1 MMPYHI
7 KDPEVERLL
16 RELAQHRKMSI
27 IDVIRDACKVALDRE
42 KSKQP
47 FMKRVE
53 PVRLKVQALL
63 NHASKSSGEAS

>member
-7 KDPEVERLL
+7 KDPEVDRLI
-16 RELAQHRKMSI
+16 RDLARRRKKPI
-27 IDVIRDACKVALDRE
+27 IDAIRDACQEVLDRE
-42 KSKQP
+42 KSKEP
-47 FMKRVE
+47 FLKRVE

>member
-1 MMPYHI
+1 MAYHI
-7 KDPEVERLL
+7 KDQEVDRLS
-16 RELAQHRKMSI
+16 RELARHRNMSI
-27 IDVIRDACKVALDRE
+27 IDVIRDACQEVLDRE

-47 FMKRVE
+47 FLQRVE

>member
-7 KDPEVERLL
+7 KDPEVDRLI
-16 RELAQHRKMSI
+16 RELARRRNMSI
-27 IDVIRDACKVALDRE
+27 VDVIRDSCQMALDHE
-42 KSKQP
+42 KSKEP
-47 FMKRVE
+47 FLKRVE

>member
-7 KDPEVERLL
+7 KDPELDRLI
-16 RELAQHRKMSI
+16 RDLASRRKMAI
-27 IDVIRDACKVALDRE
+27 IDVIRDACQMALDRE

-47 FMKRVE
+47 FLQRVE

-63 NHASKSSGEAS
+63 DSASKSSDEAS